1 LPGKAG
7 PAPNNPEL
15 YTDPDGRNYTVCDTN
30 GKNCA
35 DLTNDQ
41 YDQWRKDNPN
51 VQVNSTGQI
60 SILNENGTSTVAG
73 QETYYNEKDIQA
85 AQMLVQT
92 GATLSDPRTIAGFY
106 GASAVFG
113 LGLYAAGAFEG
124 GLTTLELG
132 AEAGSEVTPTAG
144 QAAQVSR
151 QLAQQGKKSLEKS
164 LRTLERRLA
173 EHEAKIQAAKQ
184 AGGYTSS
191 MEAEVQNFK
200 GLIQAITNALK

>member
-1 LPGKAG
+1 MENYGVPTSGE
-7 PAPNNPEL
+7 NN
-15 YTDPDGRNYTVCDTN
+15 
-30 GKNCA
+30 
-35 DLTNDQ
+35 
-41 YDQWRKDNPN
+41 
-51 VQVNSTGQI
+51 
-60 SILNENGTSTVAG
+60 
-73 QETYYNEKDIQA
+73 
-85 AQMLVQT
+85 
-92 GATLSDPRTIAGFY
+92 
-106 GASAVFG
+106 GASAVCPRISH
-113 LGLYAAGAFEG
+113 GLYAAGAFEG

-144 QAAQVSR
+144 QTAQVSR
-151 QLAQQGKKSLEKS
+151 QLAQRGRKSLEKS